1 MNKFIVSGF
10 HLSEILRHQNETFDI
25 SLNLGMS
32 KSKITREGRYII
44 FPDGQKLDI
53 DIIKRANKRSN
64 KIVFYWKRALST
76 LFIFLKIKQFTSYM
90 NHT

>member
-64 KIVFYWKRALST
+64 QDCFFIGKGLS
-76 LFIFLKIKQFTSYM
+76 LLYLYF
-90 NHT
+90 